1 MKRKELQNKY
11 EKILKKLK
19 DEKFKLDISR
29 DEDLSFA
36 VMNLISIEEHA
47 FMSAVKTGNKKY
59 LDILNEVRNL
69 RKELMKELVKNVEEG
84 AETWCMSKHLLS
96 ATMRLEEVGTKIL
109 SEGNKEKA
117 MEIFNKAYTAY
128 TLFWSLNLGLF
139 NVEEV
144 KEEIKKDKD
153 IEKEVKESEK
163 LEQEISESEKE
174 EKAKSFSEKIK
185 QAFKSLLNCCIE

>member
-1 MKRKELQNKY
+1 MRKEELQKRY
-11 EKILKKLK
+11 EKILEKLK
-19 DEKFKLDISR
+19 DERIKLDISK

-59 LDILNEVRNL
+59 LDILNEVRNI

-84 AETWCMSKHLLS
+84 AEVWCMSKHLLS

-109 SEGNKEKA
+109 NEGNKEKA
-117 MEIFNKAYTAY
+117 MDIFNKAYTTY

-139 NVEEV
+139 NAEEV
-144 KEEIKKDKD
+144 KKEIEKDKD
-153 IEKEVKESEK
+153 IKKEVKESEK
-163 LEQEISESEKE
+163 IEEEISKIEANHKKE
-174 EKAKSFSEKIK
+174 SFSEKMK
-185 QAFKSLLNCCIE
+185 RVFKSLLDCCIE